1 MACVGVPIL
10 GLMSLPAP
18 IRSRYRRPS
27 ILAPL
32 NLAAYLIWLA
42 VVLQSAPPQRLA
54 SGDGHV
60 WIGGLSL
67 LAMLVLF
74 VAHTLS
80 QRTPSLRRSLMLVL
94 LQAAATLLAGF
105 MLRDGW
111 AGVLLIVVVAQLA
124 LLLPPRPTLAIMLGL
139 NALLLCHEWLLG
151 AQLASAAI
159 ALLPLLAFQAF
170 AALTA
175 HYQASAERARD
186 ELGQLNAQLLATQA
200 LLDESARNEERLKL
214 SRELH
219 DVAGHKLT
227 ALKLNLALLARD
239 PTLRERAEI
248 RTATSLAH
256 ELLDDIRAVV
266 SQLRQHD
273 GIELRAALEAL
284 IQPIPG
290 PRFALQVDDDARPP
304 SVQAAETLLRCAQE
318 SITNALKHG
327 QPKLISL
334 HCQRI
339 DEQIQ
344 LCIRDD
350 GSSQPT
356 LVAGNG
362 LTGMR
367 ERLEA
372 MGGDLRVTANP
383 GRGVELIAQ
392 LPATSR

>member
-1 MACVGVPIL
+1 VL
-10 GLMSLPAP
+10 G
-18 IRSRYRRPS
+18 
-27 ILAPL
+27 PL
-32 NLAAYLIWLA
+32 SLAAYVTWLA
-42 VVLQSAPPQRLA
+42 IALRSISPERLVA
-54 SGDGHV
+54 GDV
-60 WIGGLSL
+60 RFWIGSLSL

-80 QRTPSLRRSLMLVL
+80 QRAPSLRRSLVLIL
-94 LQAAATLLAGF
+94 LQAAAALLAGF

-111 AGVLLIVVVAQLA
+111 TGVLLIVVAAQLA
-124 LLLPPRPTLAIMLGL
+124 LLMPAMRTMAIMLAL
-139 NALLLCHEWLLG
+139 NLVLLYQWWLLDAHLG
-151 AQLASAAI
+151 SVALE
-159 ALLPLLAFQAF
+159 LLPLLAFQAF

-175 HYQASAERARD
+175 HYQSDAEHSRD
-186 ELGQLNAQLLATQA
+186 ELAQLNAQLLATQA
-200 LLDESARNEERLKL
+200 LLDEGTRNEERLKL

-239 PTLRERAEI
+239 PALRERAEI
-248 RTATSLAH
+248 STATLLAH

-266 SQLRQHD
+266 SQLRRHD

-284 IQPIPG
+284 IRPIPG
-290 PRFALQVDDDARPP
+290 PRFTLQVDEDARPP
-304 SVQAAETLLRCAQE
+304 SMQAAETLLRCAQE

-327 QPKLISL
+327 QPRLISL
-334 HCQRI
+334 HCQRT
-339 DEQIQ
+339 DGRIQ
-344 LCIRDD
+344 LRIRDD

-372 MGGDLRVTANP
+372 LGGDLRVAANAE
-383 GRGVELIAQ
+383 RGVELIAR
-392 LPATSR
+392 LPAEQP

>member
-1 MACVGVPIL
+1 ML
-10 GLMSLPAP
+10 G
-18 IRSRYRRPS
+18 
-27 ILAPL
+27 PL
-32 NLAAYLIWLA
+32 SLAAYVTWLA
-42 VVLQSAPPQRLA
+42 IALRSISPERLVA
-54 SGDGHV
+54 GDV
-60 WIGGLSL
+60 RFWIGSLSL

-80 QRTPSLRRSLMLVL
+80 QRAPSLRRSLMLIL
-94 LQAAATLLAGF
+94 LQAAAALLAGF

-111 AGVLLIVVVAQLA
+111 TGVLLIVVAAQLA
-124 LLLPPRPTLAIMLGL
+124 LLMPAMRTMAVMLAL
-139 NALLLCHEWLLG
+139 NLVLLYQWWLLDAHLG
-151 AQLASAAI
+151 SVALE
-159 ALLPLLAFQAF
+159 LLPLLAFQAF

-175 HYQASAERARD
+175 HYQSDAEHSRD
-186 ELGQLNAQLLATQA
+186 ELAQLNAQLLATQA
-200 LLDESARNEERLKL
+200 LLDEGTRNEERLKL

-239 PTLRERAEI
+239 PALRERAEI
-248 RTATSLAH
+248 STATLLAH

-266 SQLRQHD
+266 SQLRRHD

-284 IQPIPG
+284 IRPIPG
-290 PRFALQVDDDARPP
+290 PRFTLQVDEDARPP
-304 SVQAAETLLRCAQE
+304 SMQAAETLLRCAQE

-327 QPKLISL
+327 QPRLISL
-334 HCQRI
+334 YCQRT
-339 DEQIQ
+339 DGRIQ
-344 LCIRDD
+344 LRIRDD

-372 MGGDLRVTANP
+372 LGGDLRVAANAE
-383 GRGVELIAQ
+383 RGVELIAR
-392 LPATSR
+392 LPAEQP

>member
-1 MACVGVPIL
+1 MPLSASLSRNRHRRASVL
-10 GLMSLPAP
+10 G
-18 IRSRYRRPS
+18 
-27 ILAPL
+27 PL
-32 NLAAYLIWLA
+32 SLAAYVTWLA
-42 VVLQSAPPQRLA
+42 IALRSISPERLVA
-54 SGDGHV
+54 GDV
-60 WIGGLSL
+60 RFWIGSLSL

-80 QRTPSLRRSLMLVL
+80 QRAPSLRRSLVLIL
-94 LQAAATLLAGF
+94 LQATAALLAGF

-111 AGVLLIVVVAQLA
+111 TGVLLIVVAAQLA
-124 LLLPPRPTLAIMLGL
+124 LLMPAMRTMAIMLAL
-139 NALLLCHEWLLG
+139 NLVLLYQWWLLDADLG
-151 AQLASAAI
+151 SVALE
-159 ALLPLLAFQAF
+159 LLPLLAFQAF

-175 HYQASAERARD
+175 HYQSDAEHSRD
-186 ELGQLNAQLLATQA
+186 ELAQLNAQLLATQA
-200 LLDESARNEERLKL
+200 LLDEGTRNEERLKL

-239 PTLRERAEI
+239 PALRERAEI
-248 RTATSLAH
+248 STATLLAH

-266 SQLRQHD
+266 SQLRRHD

-284 IQPIPG
+284 IRPIPG
-290 PRFALQVDDDARPP
+290 PRFTLQVDEDARPP
-304 SVQAAETLLRCAQE
+304 SMQAAETLLRCAQE

-327 QPKLISL
+327 QPRLIGL
-334 HCQRI
+334 HCQRT
-339 DEQIQ
+339 DGRIQ
-344 LCIRDD
+344 LRIRDD

-372 MGGDLRVTANP
+372 LGGDLRVAANAE
-383 GRGVELIAQ
+383 RGVELIAR
-392 LPATSR
+392 LPAEQP